1 MKTENSEGAL
11 IQLRAYI
18 AQGEFELNDRLPAE
32 RELCE
37 TLGIARSELRKA
49 FVILQSEDAIWRHV
63 GRGTFVGNRNGKGAD
78 FASIYD

>member
-1 MKTENSEGAL
+1 MKRENSEGAL

-37 TLGIARSELRKA
+37 TLGRTFGVAQGIR
-49 FVILQSEDAIWRHV
+49 DTGV
-63 GRGTFVGNRNGKGAD
+63 GRRHLASRGTRYFCG
-78 FASIYD
+78 